1 MNNAARSLFLMPK
14 GEAVCSVHIDTRQR
28 QFWDVRQGLHD
39 ICHGNG
45 KKRDVFFPRRSVLR
59 NFAQKTKKGE
69 TGFVSQD
76 YIRTEDTIWESLS
89 NWPLS
94 LAVWLWA
101 N

>member
-39 ICHGNG
+39 ICHGFCVTLH
-45 KKRDVFFPRRSVLR
+45 KKR
-59 NFAQKTKKGE
+59 KKARQDL
-69 TGFVSQD
+69 SRQD

>member
-59 NFAQKTKKGE
+59 NFAQKTKKARQDL
-69 TGFVSQD
+69 SRQD